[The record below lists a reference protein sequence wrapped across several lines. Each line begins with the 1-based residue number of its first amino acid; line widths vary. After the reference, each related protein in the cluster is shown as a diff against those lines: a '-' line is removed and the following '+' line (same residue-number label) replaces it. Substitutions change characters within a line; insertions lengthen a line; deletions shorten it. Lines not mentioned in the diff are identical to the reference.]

1 MLRLTDVIKNLLI
14 INVLVF
20 IAVQTLPD
28 VLSSYG
34 DLANLYNF
42 QSDKFYPFQIVTS
55 MFMHADFGHLF
66 MNMLGLFF
74 LGPMVEDTLGGKR
87 FFTLYILAGLVGTI
101 AQICIHYFGY
111 VSFVSNYDSETLSTL
126 MNEGQE
132 ILKGGRNYTDPVM
145 GELNVKLYRLINY
158 GVAGASGCVYG
169 VIVAFAT
176 MFPNMKLKMLFLPIE
191 IPGFLIGIVPVGLA
205 IYYGITGNS
214 PGIGHFAHL
223 GGAITGFILVH
234 YWKMANLR

>member
-1 MLRLTDVIKNLLI
+1 MFRLTDVVKNLLI

-28 VLSSYG
+28 VFKSYG
-34 DLANLYNF
+34 ELANLYNF

-55 MFMHADFGHLF
+55 MFMHADFTHLL
-66 MNMLGLFF
+66 MNMMGLVF
-74 LGPMVEDTLGGKR
+74 LGPMVEDTLGAKR
-87 FFTLYILAGLVGTI
+87 FFILFILAGLVGTI
-101 AQICIHYFGY
+101 AQIGINYFEY
-111 VSFVSNYDSETLSTL
+111 VSFASNYSSETMSTL
-126 MNEGQE
+126 VGEGLGLLE
-132 ILKGGRNYTDPVM
+132 SGRNYSDPMM
-145 GELNVKLYRLINY
+145 GDLNLKLFYLINY

-176 MFPNMKLKMLFLPIE
+176 MFPNMKLKMLFIPIE
-191 IPGFLIGIVPVGLA
+191 IPGILIGIVPVGFA
-205 IYYGITGNS
+205 IYNGITGNN

-223 GGAITGFILVH
+223 GGAIIGFILVH